1 MDTAL
6 QFRDAVPVSAA
17 VATRPRGDGRSMED
31 RRRKSLINFLANQM
45 SHFNHKRHSDFG
57 RFLVC
62 CLQLFY
68 TNYQLDRHSVAI
80 CLGS

>member
-1 MDTAL
+1 MS
-6 QFRDAVPVSAA
+6 DAVPVSAA
-17 VATRPRGDGRSMED
+17 VATRSRGDGRSMED
-31 RRRKSLINFLANQM
+31 RRRKSVSLNYFFTNQM

-62 CLQLFY
+62 YLQQFY
-68 TNYQLDRHSVAI
+68 TNYQLGRHSVAI